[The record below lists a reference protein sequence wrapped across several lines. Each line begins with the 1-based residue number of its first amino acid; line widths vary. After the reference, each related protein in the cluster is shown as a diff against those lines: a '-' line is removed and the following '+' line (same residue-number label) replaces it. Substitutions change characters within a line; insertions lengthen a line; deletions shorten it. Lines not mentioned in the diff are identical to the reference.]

1 MPISFSQL
9 SLSWPDGTPCFS
21 QLSGTIP
28 DSITGMIGDNGSG
41 KSTLAKVLSHQIAP
55 SSGTFSAPE
64 VTYVD
69 QNLGL
74 HDSLTIAEVFGAAEK
89 IAALHALEAG
99 NYSEDLLKTIGNDWD
114 IEDRIH
120 ACLHNAGVPYPLDRT
135 IGTLSGGEAVTI
147 ALNAA
152 FFNHPDFVIL
162 DEPTNNLDA
171 AGKSKVTELISSA
184 STPILVISH
193 DLDLLSHV
201 EHIAELYAGSLRLFS
216 GNYHSY
222 RQAIEAEQRV
232 AEAETREAKAE
243 HRKQVRERA
252 AMQVRISRDQRRGTA
267 FSHNHR
273 KPGLAM
279 GNDKNRSQNTAAK
292 RSAQASDSVKTAFD
306 AYQAAQNK
314 IRPDEH
320 VHLDLPG
327 TQLPNGT
334 RVLTSSIVDL
344 TGPEHVRLMGPN
356 GSGKTTF
363 LNAISRGDVEYSLDC
378 GYLRQKITLPED
390 RTILE
395 MVTEA
400 NPTAHPQVIRDQLAQ
415 LLFRDDQVHRRAGL
429 LSGGERFR
437 AEFARVLLAE
447 PSPQFLLLDEPTNNL
462 DITTIKW
469 LVQILESYGGAYLLV
484 SHDEGFCNELSLTS
498 QVHI

>member
-1 MPISFSQL
+1 MFS
-9 SLSWPDGTPCFS
+9 
-21 QLSGTIP
+21 
-28 DSITGMIGDNGSG
+28 GD
-41 KSTLAKVLSHQIAP
+41 KLQQPA
-55 SSGTFSAPE
+55 
-64 VTYVD
+64 
-69 QNLGL
+69 
-74 HDSLTIAEVFGAAEK
+74 
-89 IAALHALEAG
+89 
-99 NYSEDLLKTIGNDWD
+99 
-114 IEDRIH
+114 
-120 ACLHNAGVPYPLDRT
+120 
-135 IGTLSGGEAVTI
+135 GTLSGGEKTRLSLATLVSSR
-147 ALNAA
+147 ANVLL
-152 FFNHPDFVIL
+152 L

-171 AGKSKVTELISSA
+171 AGKSKVTELISS
-184 STPILVISH
+184 SPTPILVISH

-201 EHIAELYAGSLRLFS
+201 EYIAELYAGNLRIFS

-400 NPTAHPQVIRDQLAQ
+400 NPSASPQSIRDQLAQ
-415 LLFRDDQVHRRAGL
+415 LLFREDQVHRRAGL

-447 PSPQFLLLDEPTNNL
+447 PSPQFLLLDEPTNDL
-462 DITTIKW
+462 DIDT
-469 LVQILESYGGAYLLV
+469 LQELESLLDSWPGTMV
-484 SHDEGFCNELSLTS
+484 VISHDRYLIERIADNTYALFGDGKLTNLPGGIDEYLRKRAALEAQHNSGVLNLGEKKPDSSAPKPEKKLSSQQEREITKKMNALERKMHKLEKAAAQINEKMATAAEKVDTQALTELDGELKDNRSAYEELEMEWLELGEKLEG
-498 QVHI
+498 

>member
-1 MPISFSQL
+1 MPISLSQL
-9 SLSWPDGTPCFS
+9 SLSWPDSTPCFS
-21 QLSGTIP
+21 QLSATIP
-28 DSITGMIGDNGSG
+28 DSVTGMIGDNGSG

-64 VTYVD
+64 VTYLD
-69 QNLGL
+69 QDLGL
-74 HDSLTIAEVFGAAEK
+74 HDSLTIADVFGAAET

-99 NYSEDLLKTIGNDWD
+99 NYSEELLKIIGTDWD

-120 ACLHNAGVPYPLDRT
+120 ACLHNAGIPYPLDHT
-135 IGTLSGGEAVTI
+135 IGTISGGEAVTI

-152 FFNHPDFVIL
+152 FFDHPDFVIL

-171 AGKSKVTELISSA
+171 EGKSKVTELISSS
-184 STPILVISH
+184 STPMLVISH

-201 EHIAELYAGSLRLFS
+201 EYIAELYAGDLRLFS
-216 GNYHSY
+216 GNYHAY
-222 RQAIEAEQRV
+222 REAIDNEQRV

-243 HRKQVRERA
+243 HRKQVRERE
-252 AMQVRISRDQRRGTA
+252 AMQVRISRDKRRGKA
-267 FSHNHR
+267 FSHNNR

-292 RSAQASDSVKTAFD
+292 RSAQASGSVKEAFD

-363 LNAISRGDVEYSLDC
+363 LNKVVRGDVEYSLDC

-390 RTILE
+390 RTLLE

-400 NPTAHPQVIRDQLAQ
+400 NPTAHPQFLRDQLAQ
-415 LLFRDDQVHRRAGL
+415 LLFRDDQVHRRTGQ

-469 LVQILESYGGAYLLV
+469 LVQILESYEGAYLLV
-484 SHDEGFCNELSLTS
+484 SHDEGFCKELNLTS